1 MAMIS
6 PLPVRNGVNA
16 TRLRVPSAGDWET
29 VCDYMLHRF
38 GHVDAAGIIRRFETG
53 EVVGLGGVPL
63 DLSTPLGAHEFIWYY
78 RNLPVEAE
86 IPFTESILHHDE
98 HLLVI
103 DKPHFLPTTPGGR
116 FIQQSA
122 LVRLRNRVGNPE
134 LIPMHRLDRATA
146 GVLLFSTNPDTRG
159 DYQTL
164 FERREI
170 SKTYEAVSA
179 LEEVDGRPAGEVM
192 GIGGLGGRAEDRSG
206 NFIPGAAGVG
216 NHLLDDEGLAATL
229 ENLPLVYRN
238 RMSKIKGQLRSLVEA
253 GEPNA
258 ESLIE
263 LMGTGISTGNLPGVK
278 VAKFKLSPHSG
289 KTHQLRV
296 HLAALGL
303 GILNDPFY
311 PTLLDLAADD
321 YTRPLQLLAR
331 SISFIDPISKQP
343 VTYTSGLE
351 LSESPESQ
359 DFSGAQGSSGLQG

>member
-16 TRLRVPSAGDWET
+16 TRLRIPSAGEWET

-38 GHVDAAGIIRRFETG
+38 GHVDEAGIVRRFETG
-53 EVVGLGGVPL
+53 EVVGLGGVPIE
-63 DLSTPLGAHEFIWYY
+63 LSTPLGEHEFIWYY

-86 IPFTESILHHDE
+86 IPFTESVLHHDE

-122 LVRLRNRVGNPE
+122 LVRLRNRVGNPD

-146 GVLLFSTNPDTRG
+146 GVLLFSTNPETRG

-179 LEEVDGRPAGEVM
+179 LEDVDGRPAGEVM
-192 GIGGLGGRAEDRSG
+192 GVGGLGGRAEDRSG
-206 NFIPGAAGVG
+206 NFIPGAAGPG
-216 NHLLDDEGLAATL
+216 NSLLDSAGLEAAL
-229 ENLPLVYRN
+229 EDLPLIYRN

-258 ESLIE
+258 ESLVE
-263 LMGTGISTGNLPGVK
+263 LLGVGPSAGNFAGLK
-278 VAKFKLSPHSG
+278 VAKFRLSPHSG

-311 PTLLDLAADD
+311 PTLLDLAPDD

-331 SISFIDPISKQP
+331 SISFVDPISGEP
-343 VTYTSGLE
+343 VTYSSKLE
-351 LSESPESQ
+351 LSESPAAQ
-359 DFSGAQGSSGLQG
+359 APGAPGLALG

>member
-16 TRLRVPSAGDWET
+16 TRLRVPANGQWATICE
-29 VCDYMLHRF
+29 YMLHRF
-38 GHVDAAGIIRRFETG
+38 GHVDAQGIARRFQNG
-53 EVVGLGGVPL
+53 EVVGIDGVAV
-63 DLSTPLGAHEFIWYY
+63 DEQTPLGSHEFVWYY
-78 RNLPVEAE
+78 RNLPAE
-86 IPFTESILHHDE
+86 EPIPFTESILHHDE
-98 HLLVI
+98 NLLVI

-116 FIQQSA
+116 FIQESA
-122 LVRLRNRVGNPE
+122 LVRLRNRVGNPD

-146 GVLLFSTNPDTRG
+146 GILLFSTNPQSRG
-159 DYQTL
+159 AYQTL

-179 LEEVDGRPAGEVM
+179 LEPAVGRPAGEVL
-192 GIGGLGGRAEDRSG
+192 GTDGLGGSAEERSG
-206 NFIPGAAGVG
+206 NAIDGQPGPG
-216 NHLLDDEGLAATL
+216 NHLLGPERLHSRIEGLRS
-229 ENLPLVYRN
+229 EPLVYLN
-238 RMSKIKGQLRSLVEA
+238 RMSKVKGQLRSLIEQ

-263 LMGTGISTGNLPGVK
+263 LLGTGHSAGYFAGMQ
-278 VAKFKLSPHSG
+278 VARFRLSPHSG

-321 YTRPLQLLAR
+321 YARPLQLLAR
-331 SISFIDPISKQP
+331 SISFIDPISGRP
-343 VTYTSGLE
+343 VRYDSELE
-351 LSESPESQ
+351 LSESP
-359 DFSGAQGSSGLQG
+359 A

>member
-16 TRLRVPSAGDWET
+16 TRLRVPSHGQWAT

-38 GHVDAAGIIRRFETG
+38 GHVDAAGITRRFRNG
-53 EVVGLGGVPL
+53 EVVGLDGVVL
-63 DLSTPLGAHEFIWYY
+63 DEHTPLGGHEFIWYY
-78 RNLPVEAE
+78 RNLPAE
-86 IPFTESILHHDE
+86 EPIPFTESILHHDE

-116 FIQQSA
+116 FIQESA
-122 LVRLRNRVGNPE
+122 LVRLRNRTGNPE

-146 GVLLFSTNPDTRG
+146 GILLFSTNPATRG
-159 DYQTL
+159 AYQTL

-179 LEEVDGRPAGEVM
+179 LEPVAGRPAGEVL
-192 GIGGLGGRAEDRSG
+192 GNGGLGGSAEERSG
-206 NFIPGAAGVG
+206 NAVDGTAGPG
-216 NHLLDDEGLAATL
+216 NHLLSPDELQARLEALAAD
-229 ENLPLVYRN
+229 PLVYRN
-238 RMSKIKGQLRSLVEA
+238 RMSKIKGQLRSLVEE

-263 LMGTGISTGNLPGVK
+263 LLGTGTSAGHFAGTK
-278 VAKFKLSPHSG
+278 VARFRLSPHSG

-311 PTLLDLAADD
+311 PTLLDLAPDNYA
-321 YTRPLQLLAR
+321 RPLQLLAR
-331 SISFIDPISKQP
+331 SISFNDPITGLP
-343 VTYTSGLE
+343 VSYTSKLE
-351 LSESPESQ
+351 LAESP
-359 DFSGAQGSSGLQG
+359 A

>member
-1 MAMIS
+1 MAMTS

-16 TRLRVPSAGDWET
+16 TRLRVPSGGQWAT
-29 VCDYMLHRF
+29 VCEYMLHRF
-38 GHVDAAGIIRRFETG
+38 GHVDAQGIARRFQQG
-53 EVVGLGGVPL
+53 EVVGLDGESL
-63 DLSTPLGAHEFIWYY
+63 DEHTPLGAHEFIWYY
-78 RNLPVEAE
+78 RNLPAE
-86 IPFTESILHHDE
+86 EPIPFTETILHHDE
-98 HLLVI
+98 NLLVI

-146 GVLLFSTNPDTRG
+146 GILLFSTNPETRG
-159 DYQTL
+159 AYQTL

-179 LEEVDGRPAGEVM
+179 LEPVAGRPAGEVL
-192 GIGGLGGRAEDRSG
+192 GTGGLGGSAEERSG
-206 NFIPGAAGVG
+206 NAVDGTAGPGNDLLTAAAL
-216 NHLLDDEGLAATL
+216 HDRLDALAH
-229 ENLPLVYRN
+229 EPLVYRN
-238 RMSKIKGQLRSLVEA
+238 RMSKIKGQLRSLVEQ

-263 LMGTGISTGNLPGVK
+263 LMGTGTSNGHFAGLR
-278 VAKFKLSPHSG
+278 VAKFRLSPHSG

-321 YTRPLQLLAR
+321 YKRPLQLLAR
-331 SISFIDPISKQP
+331 SISFIDPLSGTQ
-343 VTYTSGLE
+343 VRYTSELE
-351 LSESPESQ
+351 LSESPT
-359 DFSGAQGSSGLQG
+359 

>member
-1 MAMIS
+1 MVAGKHERLGLMAMIS

-16 TRLRVPSAGDWET
+16 TRLRIPSNGEWQS
-29 VCDYMLHRF
+29 VCEYMLHRF
-38 GHVDAAGIIRRFETG
+38 GHVDAAGIVRRFETG
-53 EVVGLGGVPL
+53 EVVGSGGVPL
-63 DLSTPLGAHEFIWYY
+63 SPTTPLGEHEFIWYY
-78 RNLPVEAE
+78 RNLPNETP
-86 IPFTESILHHDE
+86 IPFTESILYQDE

-122 LVRLRNRVGNPE
+122 LVRLRNRLNNPD

-146 GVLLFSTNPDTRG
+146 GVLLFSTNPETRG
-159 DYQTL
+159 AYQTL

-179 LEEVDGRPAGEVM
+179 LVEVDGRPAGEEM

-216 NHLLDDEGLAATL
+216 NSLLESAELETRLASF
-229 ENLPLVYRN
+229 PLVYEN

-263 LMGTGISTGNLPGVK
+263 LIEIGTSAGHFAGLK
-278 VAKFKLSPHSG
+278 VAKFRLSPHSG

-296 HLAALGL
+296 HLAALGM

-311 PTLLDLAADD
+311 PTLLDLAPDD
-321 YTRPLQLLAR
+321 YERPLQLLAR
-331 SISFIDPISKQP
+331 SISFTDPINHQP
-343 VTYTSGLE
+343 VTYTSELE
-351 LSESPESQ
+351 LSESP
-359 DFSGAQGSSGLQG
+359 GSSD